1 MILHINNFQVGKSK
15 KAYKTGHLISVKNA
29 QKGAFYTINSTKTDL
44 NAENIMEKLNSD
56 FCRNANRYGKP

>member
-15 KAYKTGHLISVKNA
+15 KAYKAGHLISVKNA

-44 NAENIMEKLNSD
+44 NAENIMKKLN
-56 FCRNANRYGKP
+56 